1 MDSLGP
7 ELVKAQEALQMLR
20 DQLSSDEDSANSK
33 IFKITDSIR
42 QFESVDNNIK
52 EYLLVGGDRR
62 LADVQKNVAD
72 LEQRISSIDN
82 EITELSV
89 AISDAESN
97 TANMRQ
103 LERNI
108 ADNLRHRDMQ
118 RDIARMRTKI
128 SELEKENAETEVDNY
143 KEQAEKLRKANNKW
157 TAEVFPLSEV

>member
-1 MDSLGP
+1 
-7 ELVKAQEALQMLR
+7 MLR
-20 DQLSSDEDSANSK
+20 DQLSSDEASANSK
-33 IFKITDSIR
+33 ILKIKDSIH
-42 QFESVDNNIK
+42 QFENVDNDIK
-52 EYLLVGGDRR
+52 EYLLAGGDRR